1 MYAEAYSS
9 TGIALSG
16 AAAVCNFTS
25 FEWQQ
30 TMWNLP
36 CPSGM
41 FPVTPAN
48 ISPQNLCQASEG
60 VANGSLTASAGN
72 PLLDP
77 VNGGDTNNQPGF
89 SPCLNCY
96 PFFYPLATVENAEN
110 SPPGGICSTK
120 TGICLVTGD
129 GKLTFYDVP
138 SGGGLWP
145 NTPASSDPPS
155 NRFKGFTTT
164 LVGVSTQA
172 NPGSVSCN
180 PTGAGSG
187 PYCTPL
193 YSWSW
198 TSTFNGS
205 AGGITLL
212 DDNGINQAPPDFG
225 SGTGGITVTN
235 INGVQ
240 LPTAISPDQVA
251 STASGLAYN
260 PANQTFNETVTVT
273 NTTGSPISGPL
284 QIVFFGLP
292 ANVTLV
298 NATGSLSGTPYLS
311 VPGVLSLGPGQSVT
325 VSVQFANPS
334 NAAITF
340 TAVIYSGSINTVFG
354 RCDLQYNGSTN
365 VADVQLVVN
374 EALGAAAAVSDLS
387 GDGVLNVVDVQIVID
402 AALGLGCS
410 GS

>member
-1 MYAEAYSS
+1 M
-9 TGIALSG
+9 T
-16 AAAVCNFTS
+16 
-25 FEWQQ
+25 
-30 TMWNLP
+30 
-36 CPSGM
+36 
-41 FPVTPAN
+41 
-48 ISPQNLCQASEG
+48 
-60 VANGSLTASAGN
+60 SAGGCSVN
-72 PLLDP
+72 IPAVSDPHLDP
-77 VNGGDTNNQPGF
+77 VPGGYTYEYG
-89 SPCLNCY
+89 
-96 PFFYPLATVENAEN
+96 PLAPGPNIRTATPDFANAN
-110 SPPGGICSTK
+110 PYYYSLSDLPTGSAIGACGGIPISTDS
-120 TGICLVTGD
+120 TLSFFD
-129 GKLTFYDVP
+129 
-138 SGGGLWP
+138 
-145 NTPASSDPPS
+145 APS
-155 NRFKGFTTT
+155 NLSCTASTPCFTIVTQ
-164 LVGVSTQA
+164 LVGVCEAIT
-172 NPGSVSCN
+172 
-180 PTGAGSG
+180 PTCPSLG
-187 PYCTPL
+187 PSAPL
-193 YSWSW
+193 WQLTWQTNY
-198 TSTFNGS
+198 NGS
-205 AGGITLL
+205 TGGVF
-212 DDNGINQAPPDFG
+212 QATTANVDLPDPG
-225 SGTGGITVTN
+225 SGTGGVTITS

-240 LPTAISPDQVA
+240 LPPVVPTNQIAT
-251 STASGLAYN
+251 TASDLAYN
-260 PANQTFNETVTVT
+260 PVSQTSSGTVTVT